1 MGYLPCL
8 RVKYMSSTVVRVV
21 EGMVG
26 TRRLCGWWTSVARR
40 CLWALVLLLF
50 MEWWAFAIGD
60 GEWVSPSL
68 VGVLASWAFLFES
81 RRRRGTPGLTV
92 GVPHQP
98 FAGGAV
104 GIDSY

>member
-1 MGYLPCL
+1 MGGGHPWL
-8 RVKYMSSTVVRVV
+8 VAVR
-21 EGMVG
+21 GHS
-26 TRRLCGWWTSVARR
+26 CP
-40 CLWALVLLLF
+40 LLF
-50 MEWWAFAIGD
+50 VEWWAFAIGD
-60 GEWVSPSL
+60 SEWASPSL
-68 VGVLASWAFLFES
+68 VGVLASWASLFES